1 VGSKDDERAALQAQL
16 DALDADDA
24 DDDEVTIS
32 HGNQSFTG
40 TFRRARQVAEAW
52 GIKLFADPPAEP
64 AAPKDSKGA
73 AEVKRFAG
81 RRVS

>member
-16 DALDADDA
+16 DALDADDG

-32 HGNQSFTG
+32 HSGKSFTG
-40 TFRRARQVAEAW
+40 TFRRALQVAQAW
-52 GIKLFADPPAEP
+52 GIDLIPAPPAEP
-64 AAPKDSKGA
+64 AAPKDAKGA